1 MKKLSKLLLFV
12 ATVFFFSTVTE
23 PISSLA
29 DSPPTQN
36 FEEEFFNDKGNLED
50 LTYKE
55 LDKLSDSELKD
66 LGVYTGEDAEEFTE
80 EILDGN
86 FDFEAAV
93 EDLDISKMDYAEK
106 DKFLKI
112 VKETATIS
120 GTDEVELLEEAL
132 MNLFDGSSET
142 FNDLEAT
149 QQELEEKYEEQ
160 LNTDDDTL
168 FSKVENFFA
177 ADKAY
182 AAKKKGKIAVGV
194 NLAAA
199 AFNVVIFGVVGGTV
213 FGVKNYI
220 KKKGAKKAKETL
232 SRVAT
237 AQAKKLKIKT
247 IRGVSIATIIGV
259 AIDFALNYYNPGS
272 IIANIIDSK
281 DWYKKNGWIDI
292 TK

>member
-80 EILDGN
+80 EILDVN

>member
-1 MKKLSKLLLFV
+1 VKKLSKLLLFV

-55 LDKLSDSELKD
+55 LDNLSDSELKD

-132 MNLFDGSSET
+132 INLFDGSSET

-168 FSKVENFFA
+168 FSKIENFFA

>member
-1 MKKLSKLLLFV
+1 
-12 ATVFFFSTVTE
+12 
-23 PISSLA
+23 
-29 DSPPTQN
+29 
-36 FEEEFFNDKGNLED
+36 
-50 LTYKE
+50 
-55 LDKLSDSELKD
+55 
-66 LGVYTGEDAEEFTE
+66 
-80 EILDGN
+80 
-86 FDFEAAV
+86 
-93 EDLDISKMDYAEK
+93 MDYAEK

-132 MNLFDGSSET
+132 INLFDGSSET

-199 AFNVVIFGVVGGTV
+199 AFNVVIFGVVGGTI